1 MPPPTNAK
9 STRRFMRSH
18 VPHVPSVHTTDEP
31 FEIHRS
37 VCWRSP
43 KIEIASGYHAYG
55 GQASPEEM
63 GASARGAA
71 GSRLARDLVARD
83 EGGIHL
89 LEHDLAVDHA
99 LADVGAAR

>member
-9 STRRFMRSH
+9 STSRFMRTQ
-18 VPHVPSVHTTDEP
+18 VPAVPSVHTTDEP
-31 FEIHRS
+31 CETRNC
-37 VCWRSP
+37 VDSP
-43 KIEIASGYHAYG
+43 RRRWSTVARTD
-55 GQASPEEM
+55 

-83 EGGIHL
+83 ERGIDL

-99 LADVGAAR
+99 LADVGAARQVVHDVEQDL